1 MTNKELILAN
11 LMRAMIKYDGGDA
24 PRIQHFVKVHDF
36 ARMIAIAEGMTGEE
50 LFVLEAAAILHD
62 VGIHVSEARYG
73 NCDGKHQEE
82 LGPDEARKVLSE
94 VDGFTAAQIERIC
107 WLIAHHHTYQDVTS
121 LDHRILL
128 EADFLVNSFEAHLA
142 PEGIITFRD
151 HVFRSESAISM
162 LNDMWGVAVLGIVVD
177 VGDADTVTVVPSG
190 SAGTG
195 VYADTT
201 SKLHGYL
208 TICCCRSC
216 IFCTT

>member
-36 ARMIAIAEGMTGEE
+36 ARMIAIAEGMNQED

-62 VGIHVSEARYG
+62 VGIHVSQARYG

-107 WLIAHHHTYQDVTS
+107 WLIAHHHTYQGCYQPRPPHS
-121 LDHRILL
+121 ARSRFPG
-128 EADFLVNSFEAHLA
+128 EFLRSPPCSRRHHHL
-142 PEGIITFRD
+142 PRPCIP
-151 HVFRSESAISM
+151 
-162 LNDMWGVAVLGIVVD
+162 LGV
-177 VGDADTVTVVPSG
+177 SNQ
-190 SAGTG
+190 
-195 VYADTT
+195 YAE
-201 SKLHGYL
+201 
-208 TICCCRSC
+208 
-216 IFCTT
+216 

>member
-1 MTNKELILAN
+1 MTNKELILAQ

-36 ARMIAIAEGMTGEE
+36 ARMIAIAEEM
-50 LFVLEAAAILHD
+50 
-62 VGIHVSEARYG
+62 
-73 NCDGKHQEE
+73 NQEE

-94 VDGFTAAQIERIC
+94 VDGFTATQIERIC

-151 HVFRSESAISM
+151 HVFRSKSAISM
-162 LNDMWGVAVLGIVVD
+162 LNDMWGL
-177 VGDADTVTVVPSG
+177 
-190 SAGTG
+190 
-195 VYADTT
+195 
-201 SKLHGYL
+201 
-208 TICCCRSC
+208 
-216 IFCTT
+216 

>member
-36 ARMIAIAEGMTGEE
+36 ARMIAIAEGMNQED

-107 WLIAHHHTYQDVTS
+107 WLICPSSYLSRCYQPRPPHS
-121 LDHRILL
+121 ARSRFSGQ
-128 EADFLVNSFEAHLA
+128 FL
-142 PEGIITFRD
+142 R
-151 HVFRSESAISM
+151 R
-162 LNDMWGVAVLGIVVD
+162 
-177 VGDADTVTVVPSG
+177 PSC
-190 SAGTG
+190 S
-195 VYADTT
+195 
-201 SKLHGYL
+201 
-208 TICCCRSC
+208 
-216 IFCTT
+216 

>member
-1 MTNKELILAN
+1 MMTNNELTLAQ
-11 LMRAMIKYDGGDA
+11 LMKAMIKYDGGDA
-24 PRIQHFVKVHDF
+24 PLIQHFVKVHDF
-36 ARMIAIAEGMTGEE
+36 ARMIAIAEGMTREE

-107 WLIAHHHTYQDVTS
+107 WLIAHHHT
-121 LDHRILL
+121 
-128 EADFLVNSFEAHLA
+128 FLVNSFEAHLA

-162 LNDMWGVAVLGIVVD
+162 LNDMWGL
-177 VGDADTVTVVPSG
+177 
-190 SAGTG
+190 
-195 VYADTT
+195 
-201 SKLHGYL
+201 
-208 TICCCRSC
+208 
-216 IFCTT
+216 